1 MLRKL
6 GKEISWKVKIKNI
19 KIYIKCIIFI
29 KKIKLINVIITY
41 LKLFLDHLNIIINN
55 LLKVFFDFIK
65 KIMTKKEI
73 EI

>member
-65 KIMTKKEI
+65 KIMTKKGI

>member
-65 KIMTKKEI
+65 KIMTKKGTEI
-73 EI
+73 